1 MIADVFNYAIAVIG
15 FIQAVRRL
23 FARKGFTASLNT
35 VMTLN
40 WLDGGINVEIGV
52 CPLCPTFPE

>member
-1 MIADVFNYAIAVIG
+1 VIADVFNYAIAVIG
-15 FIQAVRRL
+15 FIQTVRRL

-40 WLDGGINVEIGV
+40 WARRRDQCGDRSMSALSNL
-52 CPLCPTFPE
+52 P